1 MKKTPTVKLNAI
13 KAFAFDLDGTLVD
26 SVADLAASA
35 NAMRE
40 QLNMPPLDEERIKS
54 HVGDGIASLVH
65 RALTDSREQQADEAL
80 WTKGFSL
87 FVTHYYEHLT
97 DYTKPYPHVET
108 TLALLKTL
116 GFPLVV
122 ITNKNE
128 RFATKILEKLN
139 LLDYFSLVIGG
150 DTLPEKKPSILPLI
164 HTCEVLNIE
173 SEELAMIGDSKND
186 IFAAKNAGSLAIGA
200 NYGYEDIT
208 EYEPDIVIEQF
219 FELYDMLNP
228 KKIKH

>member
-1 MKKTPTVKLNAI
+1 MKKTPIARLKATQ
-13 KAFAFDLDGTLVD
+13 AFAFDLDGTLVD

-40 QLNMPPLDEERIKS
+40 QLGMPPLAEERIKS

-87 FVTHYYEHLT
+87 FVSHYYEHLT
-97 DYTKPYPHVET
+97 DHTKAYPHVET

-116 GFPLVV
+116 GYPLIV

-128 RFATKILEKLN
+128 RFTNKILSRLN

-164 HTCEVLNIE
+164 HACEVLNIQ

-186 IFAAKNAGSLAIGA
+186 IFAAKNAGSLAIGVS
-200 NYGYEDIT
+200 YGYEDVA
-208 EYEPDIVIEQF
+208 EYEPDMVINQLS
-219 FELYDMLNP
+219 ELYDMLNP
-228 KKIKH
+228 KTVKH